1 MPAVGPPLA
10 CRRGYGSTFWFQ
22 LKSAVLHWKVYTWA
36 ATLCGVGSTRKQEEE
51 SKSNEQ
57 VFVASIRF
65 IMAELISIFYGSS
78 FPIPIFLEFK
88 YFRLFKMAD
97 ESVVVVR

>member
-1 MPAVGPPLA
+1 M
-10 CRRGYGSTFWFQ
+10 
-22 LKSAVLHWKVYTWA
+22 
-36 ATLCGVGSTRKQEEE
+36 
-51 SKSNEQ
+51 
-57 VFVASIRF
+57 FVASIGF

-78 FPIPIFLEFK
+78 FPIPIFFEFK